1 MKKSRKKRLRRIAE
15 RMIDRRR
22 RRRTHG
28 EVAGLLRM
36 TVSGFGFV
44 TPEAETVPELD
55 GDIFTPAKYT
65 MNAMDGDTVRVQ
77 LLPPRRSYRGE
88 EERGPS
94 GKIVEIIQRNR
105 EEIVGELL
113 AGSVFRPLDPRL
125 PDNIIISGARRGAKR
140 GDWVRVKLDER
151 ENGALSGHILD
162 FIGRAG
168 VISSDLDAV
177 MAEYDL
183 PPQYTEKE
191 ENEALKISPRE
202 IDRLDCT
209 KLFTL
214 TIDPVDAKDFDDALS
229 VESAEQE
236 HCVVLGVHIADVAAY
251 VAPKSK
257 VDEWAQERAF
267 SCYLP
272 GRTLPMLPKA
282 LTAKISL
289 QQGEKALA
297 HSVFLTV
304 DTRSGEVLSSCR
316 KHTIIEVDRRL
327 DYDEVQ
333 RFIDS
338 GQKAADWS
346 AKVAA
351 KVKALVELT
360 RTMRKYRDREEKFID
375 LPLPE
380 VRVICNEE
388 KNCIESLSVKYSRE
402 SEQMV
407 EEAMLAANQAV
418 GRELIRRNIAGIFR
432 THAIPEEEK
441 SMEFAEMM
449 RENFNLPSG
458 DISQRQVCR
467 DFIAALP
474 DDGRKSVI
482 LNLLLRA
489 MPRAVYQIHP
499 EIHFALG
506 KSAYCHFTSPIRRY
520 TDLIVHQQLWNSDCG
535 IRTRSGRT
543 IEKAALWCTEQEEVN
558 DNAYFAASDRMKL
571 RYLEEE
577 FSRDAGRIYEGIIVK
592 VVNAGFQVDVA
603 ELGLYGFVRK
613 ERMRGN
619 YQRRRYSLQEDES
632 RSTCKVGNYIYLRL
646 DNIDF
651 ARGTANFV
659 PAGR

>member
-22 RRRTHG
+22 KRQTHG
-28 EVAGLLRM
+28 EVTGIVRM

-44 TPEAETVPELD
+44 TPEAESVPELD
-55 GDIFTPAKYT
+55 GDIFIPAKYT
-65 MNAMDGDTVRVQ
+65 MNAMDGDTVMVQ
-77 LLPPRRSYRGE
+77 LLPPRRGYPGDQQ
-88 EERGPS
+88 RGPS
-94 GKIVEIIQRNR
+94 GKIVEIIRRNR

-125 PDNIIISGARRGAKR
+125 PDNIIITGARKGAKR

-151 ENGALSGHILD
+151 DDSTLSGHILD
-162 FIGRAG
+162 HIGRAG
-168 VISSDLDAV
+168 VLSADLDAV

-183 PPQYTEKE
+183 PPRYTEKE
-191 ENEALKISPRE
+191 EAHALQLEARE
-202 IDRLDCT
+202 IERLDCT

-214 TIDPVDAKDFDDALS
+214 TIDPEDAKDFDDALS
-229 VESAEQE
+229 LEKSEQE
-236 HCVVLGVHIADVAAY
+236 HCVILGVHIADVAAY

-304 DTRSGEVLSSCR
+304 DTRSGEVVSSCR
-316 KHTIIEVDRRL
+316 KHTMIQVDRRL

-333 RFIDS
+333 NFIDTGKKVS
-338 GQKAADWS
+338 SWNAEVTS
-346 AKVAA
+346 A
-351 KVKALVELT
+351 VKQLLELT
-360 RTMRKYRDREEKFID
+360 RAMRKYREREELFID

-380 VRVICNEE
+380 VRVICDEE
-388 KNCIESLSVKYSRE
+388 KNCIQSLSVKYSRE

-489 MPRAVYQIHP
+489 MPRAIYQIHP

-520 TDLIVHQQLWNSDCG
+520 TDLIVHQQLWNSDCA
-535 IRTRSGRT
+535 IRTRSGKT
-543 IEKAALWCTEQEEVN
+543 IDKVAQWCTEQEEVN

-603 ELGLYGFVRK
+603 ELGLYGFVKK

-619 YQRRRYSLQEDES
+619 FQRRRYSLQEDES
-632 RSTCKVGNYIYLRL
+632 KSTCKIGNYIYLRL
-646 DNIDF
+646 DSIDF